1 MDDKALLHLLHT
13 NGEAG
18 IRAALDIYGNAV
30 ETICQNFLSD
40 LSKEDV
46 EEAIADTFIKLW
58 QNSHS
63 FNLEKGNSLKS
74 YLYAIARNTSIDV
87 LRKKQ
92 KALPIPFEEITIAA
106 PDNIENDFIKKSM
119 EDTLHQVLKSLKE
132 PDRTIFI
139 LRYFYCEP
147 IKNIALKMKCS
158 TKKVENILFRGKSR
172 LETAL
177 KERGVSHD

>member
-18 IRAALDIYGNAV
+18 IRAAVDIYGGAV
-30 ETICQNFLSD
+30 ETICKNFLSGLSQQD
-40 LSKEDV
+40 L

-63 FNLEKGNSLKS
+63 FRPENGNSLKS

-92 KALPIPFEEITIAA
+92 KVLPIPLEEITIAA
-106 PDNIENDFIKKSM
+106 PIDIENDFIQKSR
-119 EDTLHQVLKSLKE
+119 EDTLHQVLKSMKE

-139 LRYFYCEP
+139 LRYFYCES
-147 IKNIALKMKCS
+147 IKNIAVKMNCS
-158 TKKVENILFRGKSR
+158 TKKVENILFRGKGR
-172 LETAL
+172 LEAAL
-177 KERGVSHD
+177 KERGISHD

>member
-18 IRAALDIYGNAV
+18 IRAALDIYGGAV
-30 ETICQNFLSD
+30 ETICKNFLSGLPPQD
-40 LSKEDV
+40 L

-63 FNLEKGNSLKS
+63 FRLEKGNSLKS

-92 KALPIPFEEITIAA
+92 KALPIPLEEITIAA
-106 PDNIENDFIKKSM
+106 PVNIENDFIQKSM
-119 EDTLHQVLKSLKE
+119 EDTLHQILKDMKE

-139 LRYFYCEP
+139 LRYFYCES
-147 IKNIALKMKCS
+147 IKNIAGKINCS
-158 TKKVENILFRGKSR
+158 TKKVENILFRGKGR
-172 LETAL
+172 LEAAL
-177 KERGVSHD
+177 KERGISHD